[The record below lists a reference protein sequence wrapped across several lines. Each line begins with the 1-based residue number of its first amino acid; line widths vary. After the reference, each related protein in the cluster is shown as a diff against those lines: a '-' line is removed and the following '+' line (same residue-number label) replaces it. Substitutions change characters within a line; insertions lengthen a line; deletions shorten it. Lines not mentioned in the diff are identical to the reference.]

1 MSEKNTNDPGQ
12 NTDYG
17 IRSSE
22 PNQTVQPATFDINMM
37 CRNAVELI
45 RYARTLAVRQ
55 INLLEILT
63 NYALGYWIVTEQQ
76 QGVDRAQYGAQVI
89 DRLAEALTEE
99 FGRGY
104 SRESLRNARKFY
116 LVFHD
121 RISQTLFTKFTAE
134 KSQTLFGELEEAPFS
149 LSWSHYLILM
159 RIKDEKERAFY
170 EKEAGSNGWD
180 VRTLQ
185 RQYASSL
192 YERLLLSSD
201 KDKASTLWSEGH
213 TVEKAEDIVKD
224 PMVLEFLGLPETAA
238 VSETDLETRLIDH
251 LQDFIMELGKGFTF
265 VARQKRF
272 TFDEDTFRVDLVMY
286 NRLLRCFV
294 LFDLKVEKL
303 THRDLGQMQMYVN
316 YYDRYEK
323 TEDERPTVGILLCKD
338 KNDAMV
344 ELTLPKEANIYA
356 SQYQLYL
363 PDKKLL
369 QKKLEQWL
377 LEEKETSNPL
387 GCQGT

>member
-1 MSEKNTNDPGQ
+1 MERSHQISLKNQAAPD
-12 NTDYG
+12 TDNSPTSAS
-17 IRSSE
+17 IIALC
-22 PNQTVQPATFDINMM
+22 N
-37 CRNAVELI
+37 NAVDLV
-45 RYARTLAVRQ
+45 RYARGLAVRQ
-55 INLLEILT
+55 INLLELLT
-63 NYALGYWIVTEQQ
+63 NYTLGYWIVAEQQ
-76 QGVDRAQYGAQVI
+76 QGSNRAQYGAQII
-89 DRLAEALTEE
+89 DKLAASLTEA

-116 LVFHD
+116 LVYQD
-121 RISQTLFTKFTAE
+121 RIPQTLFTEFAVE
-134 KSQTLFGELEEAPFS
+134 KSQTLFGKLTEIPFS
-149 LSWSHYLILM
+149 LSWSHYLVLM
-159 RIKDEKERAFY
+159 RIRDERERQFY
-170 EKEAGSNGWD
+170 EIEAGNNGWD

-201 KDKASTLWSEGH
+201 KDRILSLATAGQ
-213 TVEKAEDIVKD
+213 TVSNAQDLVKD
-224 PMVLEFLGLPETAA
+224 PFVLEFLGLPETAA
-238 VSETDLETRLIDH
+238 YSESDLETRLINH
-251 LQDFIMELGKGFTF
+251 LQEFIMELGKGFTF

-272 TFDEDTFRVDLVMY
+272 IFDEDTYRVDLVMY

-294 LFDLKVEKL
+294 LFDLKTEKL

-323 TEDERPTVGILLCKD
+323 TEDEKPTVGILLCKD

-344 ELTLPKEANIYA
+344 ELTLPRDANIYA

-377 LEEKETSNPL
+377 SEDEVLN
-387 GCQGT
+387 